1 MNNCMWIRSAGIAAA
16 ALLLSGAALAQ
27 EMEFQIELMG
37 PLGTKTSHK
46 GDRVF
51 GRVAQ
56 PDGFKGDTVEGTVKD
71 VRSGGKLRGNS
82 VLNFSFETLTHAG
95 QQIPINTQVR
105 SFRNSQGQADV
116 DDEGRIIRQGGGNTG
131 KALGGTAAGG
141 LIGGLA
147 GGLKGAAIGAGVGA
161 AASIAVIEIAADSP
175 EIRFNPGSIIIVSA
189 KARSGPAL
197 TDFAGGAPP
206 SAPTAVNSAPA
217 AAPAPSRAAA
227 PAAAPAAETA
237 AAPASGA
244 QPDFTTLKDEF
255 IPGSK
260 ILLYDDFTDMSPDE
274 APPHWKVRGAS
285 LTLMAA
291 GGTRQVSATQGVEMT
306 PMVTPF
312 PANFTVETEMKID
325 VYCTSTWLFYGK
337 DKEEQLHVYTESR
350 PGDNRLRV
358 IARTSEEAI
367 VDAEFP
373 VDLDQPIKEAIWV
386 QNGRLRVFLNGQRVV
401 DANQL
406 KIPALDHALLQAE
419 PSQGNPGSKLSY
431 RMFRI
436 AESTPDFSRTIQSA
450 GRFVTYGILFDTD
463 SDRIK
468 PESAASIK
476 SIAFGL
482 EATPELKVL
491 IEGHTDSTGNAEHN
505 LDLSKRRAEAVKAV
519 LVSEFKIDA
528 ARLSAAGM
536 GATKPVGQN
545 DTPQGRAQNRRVE
558 LVKQ

>member
-1 MNNCMWIRSAGIAAA
+1 MWIRSAGIAA

-27 EMEFQIELMG
+27 EMELQIELMG

-56 PDGFKGDTVEGTVKD
+56 PDCFKGDNVEGSVRD
-71 VRSGGKLRGNS
+71 VRSGGKLHGNS
-82 VLNFSFETLTHAG
+82 VLNFSFDTLIHGG

-116 DDEGRIIRQGGGNTG
+116 DDEGRVIRRGGGNTG

-189 KARSGPAL
+189 KSRSGAAL
-197 TDFAGGAPP
+197 TEFAGGAPP
-206 SAPTAVNSAPA
+206 SAPPAVNSAPP
-217 AAPAPSRAAA
+217 AAPAPNRAAGPA
-227 PAAAPAAETA
+227 ATPAAVPAAAPAA
-237 AAPASGA
+237 GG
-244 QPDFTTLKDEF
+244 QPDFSTLKDEF

-274 APPHWKVRGAS
+274 APPHWKVRGSS

-291 GGTRQVSATQGVEMT
+291 GGARQVSTTQGVEMT

-337 DKEEQLHVYTESR
+337 DKEEQLQVYTESR
-350 PGDNRLRV
+350 PGENRLRV
-358 IARTSEEAI
+358 IARTSEERI

-406 KIPALDHALLQAE
+406 KIAALDHAVLEGA

-468 PESAASIK
+468 PESAASMK

-482 EATPELKVL
+482 QANPELKVL

-519 LVSEFKIDA
+519 LVSEFQVDA
-528 ARLSAAGM
+528 ARLGAAGL
-536 GATKPVGQN
+536 GATKPIAQN